1 MNKKRFALPFAVMF
15 AVTAMCATLAACG
28 KDDGE
33 GKEPGP
39 GPGPSPSAELVYP
52 EKGFN
57 RLYENK
63 TKNGAYKAHDP
74 VVVEADGKFY
84 AFSTD
89 NDAGYGVQ
97 VRKSDD
103 LVEWEFVG
111 AAIPGYGA
119 TESEVKA
126 KLTDGTSELQPV
138 YEWISQASNFDCYTL
153 WAPDVVP
160 AKGGGYWLY
169 SSWTTTFGSS
179 RSVIFQCH
187 SDNVTGPYTY
197 VDMIVRSPN
206 GGINAIDPSIYYTP
220 DGKMFMSYGSF
231 AGGIAA
237 IELNPDT
244 GLRKDTTA
252 TVDTVGTKILPNGS
266 VEGSVIEYKTVPV
279 YKGDIATEEYDAS
292 KWENQSKYYMMGS
305 HGALANNY
313 NMRVWT
319 SDKPDEGFTS
329 ERGNSGLQIAGA
341 WTWRKEGESR
351 CNDLNYFIPG
361 HNDMIT
367 TSKGVNLLAY
377 HVRTN
382 TSGSGFDTGV
392 HYLYTSMYD
401 FNSKGQMVMN
411 PNRYNGETYG
421 KVEAEDI
428 LTKTEGKYSVIQ
440 MTSKDYG
447 YNDVMP
453 TAYAQDCVLREDGTI
468 TGAVEG
474 TWKLYGDRYV
484 YIKIG
489 EIEYYGTA
497 MPAMIRQYQRATDG
511 SGYNVKENG
520 GLTISAISD
529 AVNGQNHILYL
540 NMQF

>member
-28 KDDGE
+28 KDE
-33 GKEPGP
+33 GKQPGP

-74 VVVEADGKFY
+74 VVIEADGKFY

-126 KLTDGTSELQPV
+126 KLTAGTSELQPV

-187 SDNVTGPYTY
+187 SNNVTGPYTY

-231 AGGIAA
+231 SGGIAT

-244 GLRKDTTA
+244 GLRKDTSVSA
-252 TVDTVGTKILPNGS
+252 DTTGKIIMPNRDI
-266 VEGSVIEYKTVPV
+266 EGSVIDYKTVPV
-279 YKGDIATEEYDAS
+279 YTGNIATEEYDES
-292 KWENQSKYYMMGS
+292 KWENQSKYYMMAS
-305 HGALANNY
+305 FGALANNY

-421 KVEAEDI
+421 KVEAEDV

-440 MTSKDYG
+440 MASKNYG

-453 TAYAQDCVLREDGTI
+453 TAYAQDCVLHEDGTI

>member
-28 KDDGE
+28 KDE
-33 GKEPGP
+33 GKQPGP

-74 VVVEADGKFY
+74 VVIEADGKFY

-126 KLTDGTSELQPV
+126 KLTAGTSELQPV

-231 AGGIAA
+231 SGGIAT

-244 GLRKDTTA
+244 GLRKDTSVSA
-252 TVDTVGTKILPNGS
+252 DTTGKIIMPNRDI
-266 VEGSVIEYKTVPV
+266 EGSVIDYKTVPV
-279 YKGDIATEEYDAS
+279 YTGNIATEEYDES
-292 KWENQSKYYMMGS
+292 KWENQSKYYMMAS
-305 HGALANNY
+305 FGALANNY

-440 MTSKDYG
+440 MASKNYG

-453 TAYAQDCVLREDGTI
+453 TAYAQDCVLHEDGTI

>member
-28 KDDGE
+28 KDE
-33 GKEPGP
+33 GKQPGP

-74 VVVEADGKFY
+74 VVIEADGKFY

-126 KLTDGTSELQPV
+126 KLTAGTSELQPV

-231 AGGIAA
+231 SGGIAT

-244 GLRKDTTA
+244 GLRKDTSVSA
-252 TVDTVGTKILPNGS
+252 DTTGKIIMPNRDI
-266 VEGSVIEYKTVPV
+266 EGSVIDYKTVPV
-279 YKGDIATEEYDAS
+279 YTGNIATEEYDES
-292 KWENQSKYYMMGS
+292 KWENQSKYYMMAS
-305 HGALANNY
+305 FGALANNY

-421 KVEAEDI
+421 KVEAEDV

-440 MTSKDYG
+440 MASKNYG

-453 TAYAQDCVLREDGTI
+453 TAYAQDCVLHEDGTI

-474 TWKLYGDRYV
+474 AWKLYGDRYV

>member
-1 MNKKRFALPFAVMF
+1 MF

-28 KDDGE
+28 KTP
-33 GKEPGP
+33 EPGP
-39 GPGPSPSAELVYP
+39 GPGPEPEPAADLVYP
-52 EKGFN
+52 EKGFA
-57 RLYENK
+57 RLRENK
-63 TKNGAYKAHDP
+63 NENGAYKAHDP
-74 VVVEADGKFY
+74 VVIEADGKFY

-103 LVEWEFVG
+103 LIEWEYVG
-111 AAIPGYGA
+111 SAIPGYGT
-119 TESEVKA
+119 TETEVKA
-126 KLTDGTSELQPV
+126 KLTAGTSELQPV

-153 WAPDVVP
+153 WAPEVVP
-160 AKGGGYWLY
+160 AKSGGYWLY
-169 SSWTTTFGSS
+169 SSWTTAFGSP

-187 SDNVTGPYTY
+187 SDNITGPYSY

-231 AGGIAA
+231 SGGIAT

-244 GLRKDTTA
+244 GLRKDTSVSA
-252 TVDTVGTKILPNGS
+252 DTTGKIIMPNRDI
-266 VEGSVIEYKTVPV
+266 EGSVIDYKTVPV
-279 YKGDIATEEYDAS
+279 YTGDIATEEYDES
-292 KWENQSKYYMMGS
+292 KWENQSKYYMMAS
-305 HGALANNY
+305 FGALANNY

-341 WTWRKEGESR
+341 WSWRKEGESR
-351 CNDLNYFIPG
+351 SNDLNYYIPG

-367 TSKGVNLLAY
+367 TSKVVNLLAY
-377 HVRTN
+377 HVRVSQA
-382 TSGSGFDTGV
+382 SGKFDSGT

-421 KVEAEDI
+421 KVKAEDI

-440 MTSKDYG
+440 MASKNYG
-447 YNDVMP
+447 YSAQMP
-453 TAYAQDCVLREDGTI
+453 ISFAQDCEFHADGTI

-497 MPAMIRQYQRATDG
+497 MPAMIRQYQKAT
-511 SGYNVKENG
+511 SNKPGYNAKENG

-529 AVNGQNHILYL
+529 AVNGENHIIYF